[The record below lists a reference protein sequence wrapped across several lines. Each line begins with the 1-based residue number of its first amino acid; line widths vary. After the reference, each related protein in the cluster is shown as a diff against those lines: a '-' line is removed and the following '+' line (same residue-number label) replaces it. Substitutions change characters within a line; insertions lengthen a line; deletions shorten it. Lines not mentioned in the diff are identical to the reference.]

1 MAGGI
6 PRQPLA
12 RTSLRGETY
21 ELARMALTGVGLL
34 YENTTFVITAQAGI
48 QKKGPLMVQLDPGL
62 RRDDRSFGLSKRY
75 SVLAL
80 IIGLLAMLVGS
91 TAGAGA
97 LVSYSFDDDQLD
109 TGPDTFR
116 IFEHSRGRVRLSP
129 EFRYS
134 GYSAVEIR
142 DAAGD
147 GGFPELQGYFPMQA
161 SGTLRVHFAFMTPEP
176 QQPFNIA
183 LAGPEWFSMRQ
194 DGIGFWLKNKNGYFY
209 HVSDSMPKR
218 LVAIQPFTWY
228 VVDLTYRVDAGSYD
242 LVIHEEYAEQPL
254 VDIKDV
260 ANTTRSKN
268 SRVYVFSFIG
278 DLPDEANAV
287 LYVDDITVRSD
298 IISSA
303 PELIAPGRRKLF
315 VDYWRDLQKTA
326 RQTPQ
331 CVPTTAFS
339 DFGISN
345 DELAQADDAGLL
357 KNLEQLLQA
366 QAGTITPGLI
376 DDLPAN
382 LKLRAVAMWRRGCYL
397 LEQHEAEQALDYF
410 RQAEVAVPEG
420 KIYNLSSAL
429 AQAALGEFSQVDLRI
444 AAAYGLWYGDE
455 RFAAAQAMIGMARDD
470 RWSSETVLQE
480 TISLLPTHPGAGFGM
495 DLWAYSPD
503 SEWMHDLQQHYP
515 DDWGRYLRAR
525 LLLEQYYFLLL
536 WRDAYAEAFEF
547 AQRVAT
553 QLEQKTGSAGV
564 WYEFTGNA
572 AFLLGEHE
580 QALDNYELALRA
592 NKDFYLRVHSVYL
605 KLSDMFFTMGDAEN
619 ERYYRERV
627 YGSLAE

>member
-6 PRQPLA
+6 PRQSLA
-12 RTSLRGETY
+12 CFL
-21 ELARMALTGVGLL
+21 
-34 YENTTFVITAQAGI
+34 I
-48 QKKGPLMVQLDPGL
+48 
-62 RRDDRSFGLSKRY
+62 LSEKR
-75 SVLAL
+75 VRAL
-80 IIGLLAMLVGS
+80 IIGLLAALVGS

-134 GYSAVEIR
+134 GYYAVEIR
-142 DAAGD
+142 DAAND

-161 SGTLRVHFAFMTPEP
+161 SGTLRIHFAFMTPEP

-183 LAGPEWFSMRQ
+183 LAGPEWFSMQQ

-228 VVDLTYRVDAGSYD
+228 LVDLTYRVDAGSYD

-254 VDIKDV
+254 VDIKDA

-298 IISSA
+298 ISSA

-326 RQTPQ
+326 RQAPQ

-345 DELAQADDAGLL
+345 DELVQADDAGLL
-357 KNLEQLLQA
+357 KHLEQLLQA
-366 QAGTITPGLI
+366 QADTITPGLI
-376 DDLPAN
+376 DDLPTN

-397 LEQHEAEQALDYF
+397 LERHEAEQALDYF

-429 AQAALGEFSQVDLRI
+429 ALAALGEFSQADLRI

-470 RWSSETVLQE
+470 HWSSETVLQE
-480 TISLLPTHPGAGFGM
+480 TISLLPTHLEAGFGM

-515 DDWGRYLRAR
+515 DDRDRYLRAR

-547 AQRVAT
+547 AQRVAA
-553 QLEQKTGSAGV
+553 QLQQKTGSAGV
-564 WYEFTGNA
+564 WYEFMGNA
-572 AFLLGEHE
+572 AFLLGDHE
-580 QALDNYELALRA
+580 QALDNYELALHA
-592 NKDFYLRVHSVYL
+592 NKGFPLRAHSVYL
-605 KLSDMFFTMGDAEN
+605 KLSDLFFTMGDAEN